1 MASWQSRLLR
11 LVLKH
16 HLAPKF
22 RRAGISVAGHRQAM
36 DYMAS
41 FSRVPPEARVEEVDA
56 GGVRAEWVDG
66 SDSNGDR
73 VVYYLHGGGCIMG
86 SPGTHRELASRIG
99 AASGAR
105 VLLPD
110 YRLAPENPYPAALQ
124 DALAGYR
131 WLLDSGIRPEAIAM
145 GGDSAGGGLTL
156 QTLLTLRDA
165 GEPLPA
171 ACVLLSP
178 LSDWLNFDGD
188 SYATRESADPW
199 LSESLCRLVAAYY
212 VADADRDDPLLSPV
226 RADLSELPP
235 MLIQVGDDEVLLDDA
250 TRLAYRARRAGGDV
264 TLSVWPHLWHVF
276 QGSAHALPEARQ
288 AIEAIGAFLEPRL
301 R

>member
-1 MASWQSRLLR
+1 
-11 LVLKH
+11 
-16 HLAPKF
+16 
-22 RRAGISVAGHRQAM
+22 
-36 DYMAS
+36 
-41 FSRVPPEARVEEVDA
+41 
-56 GGVRAEWVDG
+56 
-66 SDSNGDR
+66 
-73 VVYYLHGGGCIMG
+73 
-86 SPGTHRELASRIG
+86 
-99 AASGAR
+99 

-199 LSESLCRLVAAYY
+199 LSEPLCRLVAAYY